1 MDYIL
6 KMILKIKIK
15 YINIGYLLK
24 LFKKVE
30 FCIPYNINVKKFSND
45 LIYFKLNKGKKIELL
60 NN

>member
-24 LFKKVE
+24 LFKKVL
-30 FCIPYNINVKKFSND
+30 F
-45 LIYFKLNKGKKIELL
+45 LNYIILMLKCLAII
-60 NN
+60 